1 MIEIRLLPAL
11 LFCSGAFS
19 LFLAL
24 YALNIR
30 RTALAQIFALFAGG
44 VAVYAFGYGLELM
57 GNTLGEMLFWSKV
70 QYVGIAFLP
79 GFILS
84 IAICYTEKQ
93 EFFTPLRVGLIF
105 MIPLVTLGARLSN
118 PYHHLFYRAAEMLAS
133 DHGAL
138 LSIEPGPL
146 YLLHVFY
153 SNATWLLSFFLLL
166 RFFFRA
172 ARPYRRQTLV
182 IIIGSSIQWVGYV
195 IYLLGL
201 GPAHI
206 DLNPLLL
213 TISLPVYAFGMF
225 KLSLFSLIP
234 VARDKVFEGM
244 RDAVIVLDPES
255 RLVDFNRRCTQ
266 LFPLLNNRQIGFP
279 ISNLFSDYPDIS
291 QVFSGD
297 RSPAGDRSP
306 TGDRSMEIEMA
317 VGDPEANSFFHLS
330 FNSLL
335 DKNGKEIGGILT
347 FTDITS
353 QKKFVKELEE
363 MATIDELTG
372 LHNRRHLKAI
382 SEIEMHRYQRNKKPF
397 AILMLDLDHFK
408 AINDTWGHGGGDTVL
423 RAFSTSVKQNIRA
436 MDIFGRYGGE
446 EFMILMPETAKEM
459 AMETAQR
466 ICRLVE
472 NLAVP
477 FEDNIISCTVSIG
490 VSGTWAQENPDLES
504 LIQDADKALYAA
516 KHQGRNQA
524 VLGSF

>member
-30 RTALAQIFALFAGG
+30 RTALSQIFALFAGG

-57 GNTLGEMLFWSKV
+57 GNTLGEMLFWSKA
-70 QYVGIAFLP
+70 QYVAIAFLP
-79 GFILS
+79 GLILS

-118 PYHHLFYRAAEMLAS
+118 PFHHLFYRSAEMLVS

-153 SNATWLLSFFLLL
+153 SNAAWLLSFFLLL
-166 RFFFRA
+166 RFFSRA

-182 IIIGSSIQWVGYV
+182 IIIGSSIQWFGYV

-213 TISLPVYAFGMF
+213 TITLPVYAFGMF

-234 VARDKVFEGM
+234 VARDKVFEDM

-266 LFPLLNNRQIGFP
+266 LFPKLNNRQIGFP
-279 ISNLFSDYPDIS
+279 ISNLFADYPDVS
-291 QVFSGD
+291 QVFSGS
-297 RSPAGDRSP
+297 RSAA
-306 TGDRSMEIEMA
+306 GDRSMEIEMA
-317 VGDPEANSFFHLS
+317 VGDHEANSFFHLS
-330 FNSLL
+330 FNPLL
-335 DKNGKEIGGILT
+335 DKNGKEIGSILT

-372 LHNRRHLKAI
+372 LHNRRHLMVI
-382 SEIEMHRYQRNKKPF
+382 SEIEMHRYQRNKNPF
-397 AILMLDLDHFK
+397 AILMMDLDHFK

-459 AMETAQR
+459 AIETAHR

-477 FEDNIISCTVSIG
+477 FETNTIKCTVSIG
-490 VSGTWAQENPDLES
+490 VSGTWGRNSDLTF
-504 LIQDADKALYAA
+504 LIQEADKALYAA

-524 VLGSF
+524 VLGSL

>member
-24 YALNIR
+24 YALNLR

-44 VAVYAFGYGLELM
+44 IAVYAFGYGLELM

-70 QYVGIAFLP
+70 QYVGISFLP
-79 GFILS
+79 GLILS

-93 EFFTPLRVGLIF
+93 EFFTPLRLGLIF

-118 PYHHLFYRAAEMLAS
+118 PYHHLFYRSAQMLAT
-133 DHGAL
+133 DQGAL

-146 YLLHVFY
+146 YLLHSFY
-153 SNATWLLSFFLLL
+153 SNGAWLFSFFLLL
-166 RFFFRA
+166 RFYFRA
-172 ARPYRRQTLV
+172 AHSYRRQTLV
-182 IIIGSSIQWVGYV
+182 IIMGSSIQWVGYV
-195 IYLLGL
+195 IYLFGL

-213 TISLPVYAFGMF
+213 TITVPVYAFGMF

-234 VARDKVFEGM
+234 VARDKVFEDM
-244 RDAVIVLDPES
+244 RDAVIVLDPEF

-266 LFPLLNNRQIGFP
+266 LFPKLDNRQIGLP

-291 QVFSGD
+291 QFLSGD
-297 RSPAGDRSP
+297 RSPAGDRS
-306 TGDRSMEIEMA
+306 SEIEMK
-317 VGDPEANSFFHLS
+317 VGNPETSAFFHLS
-330 FNSLL
+330 FNPLL
-335 DKNGKEIGGILT
+335 DKNGKEIGSILT

-353 QKKFVKELEE
+353 QKKIVKELEE

-372 LHNRRHLKAI
+372 LHNRRHLMVI
-382 SEIEMHRYQRNKKPF
+382 SEIEMHRYQRNRKPF
-397 AILMLDLDHFK
+397 AILMMDLDYFK
-408 AINDTWGHGGGDTVL
+408 SINDTWGHGGGDTAL
-423 RAFSTSVKQNIRA
+423 RAFSLSVKQNIRA

-446 EFMILMPETAKEM
+446 EFMILMPETDKDV
-459 AMETAQR
+459 AMETARR

-472 NLAVP
+472 NMAVP
-477 FEDNIISCTVSIG
+477 FEKNTIKYTVSIG
-490 VSGTWAQENPDLES
+490 VSGTWAWENPDLTF

-524 VLGSF
+524 VLGSL